1 MKPEQLRA
9 DLQHGETQDLWRRRA
24 IIGLSLAGMAS
35 MTAVSLLQTGILEH
49 LPDPPLKSFNSD
61 KVNSSDVAYG
71 FGAPDGTMGVAG
83 FAINLPIAAFGGA
96 SRAQEQPLAPLAAA
110 AKAAVDA
117 FVAGWYF
124 YQMPAKEHAW
134 CGYCIAAAL
143 SNFAIFGLTLPEAS
157 KALAALR
164 AQ

>member
-35 MTAVSLLQTGILEH
+35 MTAVSMLQTGILEH

-61 KVNSSDVAYG
+61 KVNSSDAAYR

-83 FAINLPIAAFGGA
+83 FALNVPIAAFGGA
-96 SRAQEQPLAPLAAA
+96 SRATEQPLVPLAAA

-117 FVAGWYF
+117 LVAGWYF

-143 SNFAIFGLTLPEAS
+143 SNVAIFGLTLPEAS
-157 KALAALR
+157 KALATLR
-164 AQ
+164 GQ